1 MAFEV
6 AFNGHHDGFAGAPM
20 STTNNTTNDT
30 SSATAS
36 GAGMGFGQLPR
47 AVWAGGGVLA
57 LLAAGLAGALI
68 SKSTAPAANLGAP
81 VALMTPQMAPQTT
94 PNTAAISPPASTR
107 PSNMAYAPVP
117 QDGVPTPA
125 NTAAAQQVAPA
136 PAPAK
141 LASPAPTPTRAA
153 AGTRHADARPTSR
166 SVACLSCGTVESVEP
181 VRLKGE
187 GTGLGAV
194 AGGVLGGVV
203 GHQIGGGSGKTAMT
217 VLGALGGGLAGNE
230 VERRTRGQTSYDVQ
244 VRMQDGSHRSIRQG
258 QALAVGSSVVVEG
271 GHVRLAR

>member
-1 MAFEV
+1 
-6 AFNGHHDGFAGAPM
+6 M
-20 STTNNTTNDT
+20 SSTNNTTNGT

-36 GAGMGFGQLPR
+36 GAGMGFGQVPR

-57 LLAAGLAGALI
+57 LVAAGLAGALI
-68 SKSTAPAANLGAP
+68 NKSTAPTANLGAP
-81 VALMTPQMAPQTT
+81 VALTTPPTTPPTTPQTAPG
-94 PNTAAISPPASTR
+94 
-107 PSNMAYAPVP
+107 NMAYAPVP

-125 NTAAAQQVAPA
+125 NTAATQQVAPA

-141 LASPAPTPTRAA
+141 LASPAPTPGRAA
-153 AGTRHADARPTSR
+153 AGTRHADARPTSHV
-166 SVACLSCGTVESVEP
+166 VACLSCGTVESVEP

-230 VERRTRGQTSYDVQ
+230 VERRTRGQTLYDVQ
-244 VRMQDGSHRSIRQG
+244 VRMQDGSYRSIRQG
-258 QALAVGSSVVVEG
+258 QALAAGSSVVVEG